1 MIESRFPVHTVGIAG
16 MGLIG
21 GSMAKAIHAGEEHRH
36 IYCADH
42 SMETLLMAE
51 SDGIADDI
59 LDARTAQ
66 ACDLVILALY
76 PEAAVN
82 WLQTYAGAMRQ
93 GTVVVDCCGVKRTV
107 DAPMKAIAAEHGL
120 IYVGGHPMAGT
131 EKSGYAASRS
141 DLFRGASM
149 ILMADAPEDVRQG
162 LEGFFLSLGFG
173 SIKWST
179 PEEHDH
185 IIAYTSQLAHVL
197 SSAYVKSESALTHR
211 GFSAGSF
218 QDMTRVAYLN
228 EDMWTELFL
237 ENADY
242 LADEVD
248 ALADRLAEYAA
259 AIREGRREN
268 LRELLAEGRRRKE
281 LVEGWYKK

>member
-1 MIESRFPVHTVGIAG
+1 MNEVRFPVHTVGVAG

-21 GSMAKAIHAGEEHRH
+21 GSMAKAIHAREEHCH
-36 IYCADH
+36 IYCADCCV
-42 SMETLLMAE
+42 ETLLMAE
-51 SDGIADDI
+51 SDGVADDI
-59 LDARTAQ
+59 LDAHTAE

-76 PEAAVN
+76 PEAAID
-82 WLQTYAGAMRQ
+82 WLRLHAAAMRP
-93 GTVVVDCCGVKRTV
+93 GTVIVDCCGVKRAV
-107 DAPMKAIAAEHGL
+107 DGPLKAIAAKHGL

-131 EKSGYAASRS
+131 ERSGYAASRG

-149 ILMADAPEDVRQG
+149 ILMDGAPEEVRQG
-162 LEGFFLSLGFG
+162 LEEFFRSLGFA
-173 SIKWST
+173 SVKWST

-197 SSAYVKSESALTHR
+197 SSAYVKSESALIHQ

-218 QDMTRVAYLN
+218 QDMTRVACLN

-248 ALADRLAEYAA
+248 ALAGRLVEYAN
-259 AIREGRREN
+259 AIRDGHRTE

-281 LVEGWYKK
+281 LVEGRS